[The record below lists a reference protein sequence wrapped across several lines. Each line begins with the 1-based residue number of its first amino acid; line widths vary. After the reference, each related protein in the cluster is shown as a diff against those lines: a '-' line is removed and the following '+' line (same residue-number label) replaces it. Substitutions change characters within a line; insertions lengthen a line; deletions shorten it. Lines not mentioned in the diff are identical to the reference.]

1 MGLPA
6 RRFTAA
12 VTTAVAST
20 ALVAAGLVAWFAP
33 AANASAGVQILPATV
48 STYLDSNTD
57 HHVVGELQNTG
68 TTNIESIQVDF
79 VFFDTAGTQL
89 GTDFTNSALAR
100 LAPGEKSSFHE
111 VFTTPAG
118 YDHYTASVSAMD
130 APDVPNH
137 NFTADA
143 TIGPADANGLRPI
156 TGTVRNDNT
165 TDADFV
171 NVVFTFYNGSVVV
184 NEDDAFVNDDTI
196 APGGSSVV
204 ESNVSAAPA
213 FTTVTIRAESNSPA
227 APNPS
232 ASPSPSPSVSASA
245 SPSASPS
252 PGASSSP
259 TPSATAS
266 TEVAPTVALAS
277 SVISAGQHVIVTYT
291 GTPGSTLTVLSKTQ
305 PATSYSPI
313 TTVVLD
319 AAGHGTTSHA
329 PTKNTRIMAQTAS
342 GLASGQPLIQVRSV
356 ASINAKR
363 IGVGAYTFTGRVYP
377 ARTGR
382 LVSLYRN
389 GVLVAQGHTD
399 AIGIYTITKKLAL
412 GTFSFLARTSDDTYN
427 RGTTSPARSVAI
439 S

>member
-6 RRFTAA
+6 RRFAAA

-20 ALVAAGLVAWFAP
+20 ALVAAGLVAWVAP

-48 STYLDSNTD
+48 SMYLDANAD
-57 HHVVGELQNTG
+57 RHVVGELQNTG

-79 VFFDTAGTQL
+79 AFFDSAGTQL

-100 LAPGEKSSFHE
+100 LSPGEKSSFHE

-118 YDHYTASVSAMD
+118 YDHYAASVSAMD

-137 NFTADA
+137 NFTAGA

-204 ESNVSAAPA
+204 ESSVSAAPA
-213 FTTVTIRAESNSPA
+213 FTTFTIRAESNSPA
-227 APNPS
+227 APS
-232 ASPSPSPSVSASA
+232 ASPSPSPSPSA
-245 SPSASPS
+245 SPTASPS

-259 TPSATAS
+259 TPSPSPST

-277 SVISAGQHVIVTYT
+277 SVISAGQHVTVTYT

-319 AAGHGTTSHA
+319 AAGLGTTSHA

-363 IGVGAYTFTGRVYP
+363 VGVGAYTFTGRVYP

-399 AIGIYTITKKLAL
+399 ASGIYTITKKLAR
-412 GTFSFLARTSDDTYN
+412 GTFSFLVRTGDDTYN
-427 RGTTSPARSVAI
+427 LGTTSPARSVAI

>member
-1 MGLPA
+1 
-6 RRFTAA
+6 
-12 VTTAVAST
+12 
-20 ALVAAGLVAWFAP
+20 
-33 AANASAGVQILPATV
+33 
-48 STYLDSNTD
+48 
-57 HHVVGELQNTG
+57 
-68 TTNIESIQVDF
+68 
-79 VFFDTAGTQL
+79 
-89 GTDFTNSALAR
+89 
-100 LAPGEKSSFHE
+100 
-111 VFTTPAG
+111 
-118 YDHYTASVSAMD
+118 MD

-137 NFTADA
+137 NFTPDA
-143 TIGPADANGLRPI
+143 TIGPADATGFRPI

-165 TDADFV
+165 TNADFV

-196 APGGSSVV
+196 PPGGSSVV
-204 ESNVSAAPA
+204 ESQVSAAPA
-213 FTTVTIRAESNSPA
+213 FTSFTIRAESNSPA

-245 SPSASPS
+245 SPSPS

-259 TPSATAS
+259 TPSPSASS
-266 TEVAPTVALAS
+266 TEVPPTIALAS
-277 SVISAGQHVIVTYT
+277 SVISAGQHVTVTYT

-319 AAGHGTTSHA
+319 AAGHGMTSHA

-363 IGVGAYTFTGRVYP
+363 IGVGAYTFAGRVYP
-377 ARTGR
+377 ARSGR

-399 AIGIYTITKKLAL
+399 ASGIYSIRKKLAL
-412 GTFSFLARTSDDTYN
+412 GTFSFLVRTSDDTYN
-427 RGTTSPARSVAI
+427 LGTTSPARSVAV